1 MLHPSSTTAEL
12 TLTSDHRVIIL
23 NRGSMFAF
31 QWREVYPSLSRVT
44 LRCDVAHSGRENLH
58 QFLSILLW
66 RHALSSSIMTLW
78 LCVSHQSPT
87 VGILWMCF
95 TPLLFLPSSFSL
107 FWGGG
112 NANQV
117 SLQLLEI
124 LLVVV
129 MPLSLIIIII
139 TMTLHGLRQNNSNN
153 FLTTGRSW
161 YDFEF
166 FMVNLSHYQV

>member
-12 TLTSDHRVIIL
+12 TLTSDHKVIIL

-78 LCVSHQSPT
+78 LCSVARAVRISSESNCWHSMNVLYPSSLSSFQ
-87 VGILWMCF
+87 LF
-95 TPLLFLPSSFSL
+95 PLLRGRECQP
-107 FWGGG
+107 G
-112 NANQV
+112 
-117 SLQLLEI
+117 
-124 LLVVV
+124 
-129 MPLSLIIIII
+129 LIAVAWDPPCGS
-139 TMTLHGLRQNNSNN
+139 HASQFDYNNNN
-153 FLTTGRSW
+153 DDTSWTTSK
-161 YDFEF
+161 
-166 FMVNLSHYQV
+166 